1 MQENKENTVV
11 EIIDSMMGS
20 GKTTAILQWI
30 DNKCNTEKF
39 IYVSPLLSEVEQGG
53 RIHRDC
59 KVAKFN
65 SPETDNHDT
74 KSDHLLELLQ
84 QGLNI
89 SCTHSLYL
97 MMNSMHFEEIKKQGY
112 IVLFIVCDD

>member
-1 MQENKENTVV
+1 MQENKENITV
-11 EIIDSMMGS
+11 EILDSMMGS

-30 DNKCNTEKF
+30 DNKCNTERF
-39 IYVSPLLSEVEQGG
+39 IYVSPLLSEVEHGG

-65 SPETDNHDT
+65 SPETDNHHT

-84 QGLNI
+84 LCVQ
-89 SCTHSLYL
+89 L
-97 MMNSMHFEEIKKQGY
+97 MFKPCCSNSNRWSDL
-112 IVLFIVCDD
+112 V